1 MQICDM
7 SEDPDLYSFVKS
19 TFGITKRSVL
29 SKIRY
34 FDITKHFP
42 HDVMHDLYKGVLPY
56 EMKLLLQHVT
66 GNSGGPVLITLADIN
81 RRIEDY
87 DYDYPDKKNKPISIS
102 RNILREDSK
111 DTLKESG
118 KYICCKENVL
128 LIAVKKCS
136 MDPVHYFSIIIHK

>member
-7 SEDPDLYSFVKS
+7 SEHPDLHSFVKS

-42 HDVMHDLYKGVLPY
+42 HNVMHDLYEGVLPY

-66 GNSGGPVLITLADIN
+66 GNSGGPVLIRLAYIN
-81 RRIEDY
+81 RCIKDY
-87 DYDYPDKKNKPISIS
+87 DYDYPDKKNKPVSI
-102 RNILREDSK
+102 
-111 DTLKESG
+111 
-118 KYICCKENVL
+118 
-128 LIAVKKCS
+128 
-136 MDPVHYFSIIIHK
+136 

>member
-7 SEDPDLYSFVKS
+7 PEDPDLYSFVQS
-19 TFGITKRSVL
+19 TFGITKCSVL

-42 HDVMHDLYKGVLPY
+42 HDVMHEGVLPY
-56 EMKLLLQHVT
+56 EMKLLLQLVT
-66 GNSGGPVLITLADIN
+66 GNSGGPVLIRLADIN

-102 RNILREDSK
+102 KNILREDSK

-118 KYICCKENVL
+118 KYICCRENVSF
-128 LIAVKKCS
+128 IAVKKTC
-136 MDPVHYFSIIIHK
+136 I

>member
-1 MQICDM
+1 M
-7 SEDPDLYSFVKS
+7 SEDPDLYSFVKT

-42 HDVMHDLYKGVLPY
+42 HDVMHDLYEGVLPY

-66 GNSGGPVLITLADIN
+66 GNNSGGPVLITLADIN

-87 DYDYPDKKNKPISIS
+87 DYDYPDKKNKPISMS

-136 MDPVHYFSIIIHK
+136 MDLCTTLVL